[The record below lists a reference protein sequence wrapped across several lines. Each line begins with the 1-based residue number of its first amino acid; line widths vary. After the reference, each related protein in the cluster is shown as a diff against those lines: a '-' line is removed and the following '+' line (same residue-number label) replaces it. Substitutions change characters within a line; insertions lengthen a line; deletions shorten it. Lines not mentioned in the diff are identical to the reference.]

1 MPCIAGAD
9 GIGLSSD
16 LLLLESLVTSRS
28 VYVYINTV
36 LDQLF
41 KYQILILEHIRLY
54 ILSVIRK

>member
-16 LLLLESLVTSRS
+16 LLLLKSLVTSRS